1 MIELMNCRG
10 MFSEYC
16 INDFKKHI
24 EDYHQGFM
32 IVNDELYLPKY
43 KVLSL
48 ELDYDEDTEVIVL
61 DDYNEATSKDKLAQ
75 LFNDNDYI
83 TNNELIDL
91 AEAICTCDIKGGLDL
106 AVRLC
111 HANYDKGY
119 EDGLCDGL
127 DHSWCRYSK

>member
-1 MIELMNCRG
+1 MIELMNCKG
-10 MFSEYC
+10 MFLEYC

-32 IVNDELYLPKY
+32 IVNDELYLPKH

-48 ELDYDEDTEVIVL
+48 GLDYDEDTEVIKL
-61 DDYNEATSKDKLAQ
+61 YDYDKATAKDKLAQ

-91 AEAICTCDIKGGLDL
+91 AEAVWTNDLCKAWDLLLDL
-106 AVRLC
+106 C
-111 HANYDKGY
+111 HENYWEGY
-119 EDGLCDGL
+119 NRGFNA
-127 DHSWCRYSK
+127 